1 LAAVWHAHDPNDPVL
16 DPEHP
21 EYVSDPNSPGY
32 IAPEAVALWFPDGY
46 PYNFS
51 IAGQSQYTIDLA
63 DLAVFVEEAPWMWMA
78 CWLLEGGS
86 SQMMSGGELMLL
98 GRFEEQITT
107 EPSAVEEMGDLVN
120 IVGQLEDLWLTD
132 PAIQQEIDSTDWQ
145 GFMDALYGN
154 LLEVYLST
162 Q

>member
-1 LAAVWHAHDPNDPVL
+1 
-16 DPEHP
+16 
-21 EYVSDPNSPGY
+21 
-32 IAPEAVALWFPDGY
+32 
-46 PYNFS
+46 
-51 IAGQSQYTIDLA
+51 
-63 DLAVFVEEAPWMWMA
+63 M
-78 CWLLEGGS
+78 
-86 SQMMSGGELMLL
+86 

>member
-1 LAAVWHAHDPNDPVL
+1 
-16 DPEHP
+16 
-21 EYVSDPNSPGY
+21 
-32 IAPEAVALWFPDGY
+32 
-46 PYNFS
+46 
-51 IAGQSQYTIDLA
+51 
-63 DLAVFVEEAPWMWMA
+63 MWMA

-86 SQMMSGGELMLL
+86 SQMMSGGEFMLL
-98 GRFEEQITT
+98 GKFEEQITT

-120 IVGQLEDLWLTD
+120 IVGHLEDLWLTD

-145 GFMDALYGN
+145 GFMDALCDN